1 MRTELRLF
9 ALASI
14 LSVAACGGSESTS
27 SPNGNNADGGGN
39 NGGGNDGGGT
49 ASASFKTHVI
59 LGDSI
64 SNMFGEGPYFYQ
76 LIDHNDDNKWPD
88 YKGKDLTTKYG
99 SDLKIVTASKG
110 GATGNSLDTQVHALP
125 ATLDGPVLV
134 TITIGG
140 NDVVAA
146 MGTLLLSG
154 NDDADVANFKTYL
167 DKAFGELTMP
177 GRFGAGVDVKVLV
190 ANIYDPSDGT
200 GTFKFANGTSCG
212 QPFSLWNKG
221 PTAMYLSPWED
232 AMAQTAAKYPAV
244 TVLDMHSRFMG
255 HGIPAMETWFYS
267 DCIHP
272 NSPGHNEVR
281 GLFWD
286 AIEKM

>member
-1 MRTELRLF
+1 MRTELRRLF

-14 LSVAACGGSESTS
+14 LAVAACGGSESNTHASTAGDAGGTTS
-27 SPNGNNADGGGN
+27 GDGGG
-39 NGGGNDGGGT
+39 GT
-49 ASASFKTHVI
+49 TTPTAFKTHVI

-88 YKGKDLTTKYG
+88 YKGKDLATKYG
-99 SDLKIVTASKG
+99 SSLKIVTASKG
-110 GATGNSLDTQVHALP
+110 GATGTGLDTQVHGLP
-125 ATLDGPVLV
+125 QTLDGPVLV

-167 DKAFGELTMP
+167 DRAFGELTMP

-232 AMAQTAAKYPAV
+232 AMTSTAAKYPGV

-255 HGIPAMETWFYS
+255 HGVPAKETWFYS

-272 NSPGHNEVR
+272 NAPGHNEVR

-286 AIEKM
+286 AIAKM